1 MRCLVGPITFQVDL
15 QSNHLSLIVHHVANR
30 AALAATKVEGPPFC
44 KTHLAD
50 RFHTL
55 ITVETVTSPTHPYIA
70 AAGNSF
76 TEIECDKND
85 YSTVPLA
92 IV

>member
-1 MRCLVGPITFQVDL
+1 M
-15 QSNHLSLIVHHVANR
+15 
-30 AALAATKVEGPPFC
+30 KVKAHPFR
-44 KTHLAD
+44 KTRSAD
-50 RFHTL
+50 PFHTL
-55 ITVETVTSPTHPYIA
+55 TTLETVTSPTHPYIA

-76 TEIECDKND
+76 TEIDCDKND

>member
-1 MRCLVGPITFQVDL
+1 MRCSVGPIVFQVDL
-15 QSNHLSLIVHHVANR
+15 QSNHLSSIVHHVANW
-30 AALAATKVEGPPFC
+30 AALAPMKVKARPFH

-50 RFHTL
+50 RLHTL

-70 AAGNSF
+70 AARNSF
-76 TEIECDKND
+76 TEIEYDKND
-85 YSTVPLA
+85 YGTVPLA